1 MCNDILIFGKYEL
14 NDGTTFELNYQSVPE
29 GLVGTSVIQISYII
43 PFLNI
48 NDNSQIGTIRFINNT
63 QSILTYPSQYNII
76 ENITINL
83 DANNSIFA
91 NNYFS
96 AKQESYNTGD
106 KLIIPT
112 TSCIGDYVG
121 KKGYIVIDTTENTR
135 YVTIRL
141 SD

>member
-29 GLVGTSVIQISYII
+29 GLAGTSETQKSYII

-48 NDNSQIGTIRFINNT
+48 YDNSQIGTIRFINNT
-63 QSILTYPSQYNII
+63 QSILTFPSQYNII

-96 AKQESYNTGD
+96 AMQESYNTGD
-106 KLIIPT
+106 KIIIPT

-121 KKGYIVIDTTENTR
+121 KKGYIVIDATENTR

-141 SD
+141 SN